1 MHVIFLIGRH
11 VIVHHQLDAVNVN
24 APRHHICGHKDGQ
37 LLLTEGQ
44 HHFFSFGLFQ
54 ITGHP
59 TALDSSFAE
68 GPHHLPHGSF
78 PRGKNNAAFHVAL
91 LQNLDKDVIFLVIEQ
106 NVGTLLHLGSRL
118 AQGKLN
124 CDRIP
129 EEVVGKG
136 AHSVRHGGREEQGL
150 SLTPA
155 MRGDAHDVLVESHVQ
170 HAVGFIQNQNLQR
183 AEVNISK
190 GEVGEHST
198 RSHNDN
204 VCPFSKRFLLL
215 GKFLPR
221 ASPINGEARD
231 ARIIGKALGGLVDL
245 TGKLTGGHHNERLD
259 FAVVGGV
266 HNTVHGGQQKC
277 RCLPRPRL
285 GDPQDVFFLQRIGDR
300 FALNGGGGFKPHRK
314 QAILNVRM
322 QIKGVESHFFF
333 HGLSALLFC
342 WFFHTSKLR

>member
-1 MHVIFLIGRH
+1 ML
-11 VIVHHQLDAVNVN
+11 A
-24 APRHHICGHKDGQ
+24 K
-37 LLLTEGQ
+37 GQ
-44 HHFFSFGLFQ
+44 HHFFPFRLFQ

-68 GPHHLPHGSF
+68 GPHHLPHRSF
-78 PRGKNNAAFHVAL
+78 PGGEDNAAFDIAL
-91 LQNLDKDVIFLVIEQ
+91 LQNLDKDIIFLVIEQ

-124 CDRIP
+124 RDRIP

-136 AHSVRHGGREEQGL
+136 AHAVRHGGREEQGL

-155 MRGDAHDVLVESHVQ
+155 MGGDAHDVLVESHVQ

-231 ARIIGKALGGLVDL
+231 ARIVGKALGGLVDL
-245 TGKLTGGHHNERLD
+245 TGKLTGGHHNERFD

-266 HNTVHGGQQKC
+266 HDAVHGGQQKC
-277 RCLPRPRL
+277 RSLPRPRL

-300 FALNGGGGFKPHRK
+300 FALNGGGGFKPH
-314 QAILNVRM
+314 
-322 QIKGVESHFFF
+322 
-333 HGLSALLFC
+333 
-342 WFFHTSKLR
+342 